1 MKIDNL
7 RSLIRESISE
17 YIKEIDEAGTRAMYE
32 AKMTACDGA
41 INKRKQKIEMAESLE
56 EMQGMFDE
64 TKIGE
69 LKKEI
74 KMLEKQKAKYGK
86 MLEKMNK
93 GKEVVTEEPTEAMTE
108 DTPIDET
115 DVMAEIDL
123 EEAKKK
129 GKSGK
134 NTFAVDNIDAREED
148 KPFHKGKTKH
158 QPVDEITINE
168 SFLKMQKLAGLITE
182 GQMREK
188 LQKLNE
194 LDAPAYEFIN
204 DLMDE
209 INMATGMKGKLT
221 PYSKIPWLPEVHSTD
236 DPENTWMLV
245 YKKGNQEIA
254 IGQDD
259 VYQEDMWQI
268 NTNDPNL
275 DFGQDLKANQV
286 VDAVSDWLNS

>member
-1 MKIDNL
+1 MKIENL
-7 RSLIRESISE
+7 RSLIRESINE
-17 YIKEIDEAGTRAMYE
+17 YINKIDEEGNAAMYTAKKQACEAAIEARQQKLTRIDESDDLKELVAPDKIKEIQREIADL
-32 AKMTACDGA
+32 
-41 INKRKQKIEMAESLE
+41 QKYKVKVERLE
-56 EMQGMFDE
+56 E
-64 TKIGE
+64 
-69 LKKEI
+69 
-74 KMLEKQKAKYGK
+74 KAR
-86 MLEKMNK
+86 NK
-93 GKEVVTEEPTEAMTE
+93 GKKKVTTDAETDDKEAAVDENDILDEMDLEKETTEE
-108 DTPIDET
+108 
-115 DVMAEIDL
+115 
-123 EEAKKK
+123 
-129 GKSGK
+129 
-134 NTFAVDNIDAREED
+134 AV
-148 KPFHKGKTKH
+148 
-158 QPVDEITINE
+158 NE